1 MAIKI
6 DKKELPYHLLFT
18 LCVALPYINFYELTF
33 AVWAAAVFLTLQR
46 KYSEGFLRYV
56 ASFVGILGIA
66 ILVGIF
72 KKADV
77 LPYNFIKDIT
87 YLAKPILGL
96 ILGYQLCKNHVKNPM
111 GVVVNTGLF
120 IAIAHLAVV
129 AFVFLFMHVRNI
141 NDVRL
146 YAGYFS
152 DFEIYALIVTLFHKQ
167 LGLEMS
173 RQKFRIALVLIGASA
188 FMYFAR
194 TNYIQFIILWIAMK
208 GYFVLTQKSLALII
222 SIIVLSVIGYTIIYN
237 SNPRRGAS
245 GMEAFFYKVK
255 NAPLEAFKTRV
266 DKDDWK
272 DFNDNYRSYENIIT
286 VRQVAGHG
294 TAAVVLGEGLGST
307 IDLKKRVYLQ
317 TSWMR
322 FIPFL
327 HNGFMTVFLKSGLLG
342 LFIYSFTIIYFFRL
356 RRATD
361 PIIRNINLLLLG
373 TGIFLIVSNWVFL
386 GFYNLFDTK
395 SVLIG
400 FIIAY
405 KERLSKANKE

>member
-1 MAIKI
+1 MTVKI
-6 DKKELPYHLLFT
+6 DTKELLYHLLFT
-18 LCVALPYINFYELTF
+18 FCVALPYINFYELTF
-33 AVWAAAVFLTLQR
+33 AVWAVAVVLTIQQR
-46 KYSEGFLRYV
+46 YSQGFLRYV
-56 ASFVGILGIA
+56 ASFVGILVIA

-77 LPYNFIKDIT
+77 LPYNFLKDIT
-87 YLAKPILGL
+87 YLSKPILGL

-111 GVVVNTGLF
+111 GFVVNTGLF
-120 IAIAHLAVV
+120 IAIAHLSVV
-129 AFVFLFMHVRNI
+129 AFSFLFLHVRNI
-141 NDVRL
+141 NDLRL

-152 DFEIYALIVTLFHKQ
+152 DFEIYALIVVLFHKQ
-167 LGLEMS
+167 LGLELS
-173 RQKFRIALVLIGASA
+173 RKKFRIALLLIGLSA

-194 TNYIQFIILWIAMK
+194 TNYIQFVVLLVAMK

-222 SIIVLSVIGYTIIYN
+222 SLVIFTVVGYTIIYN
-237 SNPRRGAS
+237 SHPRRGAS
-245 GMEAFFYKVK
+245 GMEAFFYKIK
-255 NAPLEAFKTRV
+255 NAPIEAFKSHV

-286 VRQVAGHG
+286 VRQVASHG

-342 LFIYSFTIIYFFRL
+342 LFIYSFTFIYFFRF

-361 PIIRNINLLLLG
+361 PVIRNINLLLLG
-373 TGIFLIVSNWVFL
+373 TGIFLIISNWVFL

-395 SVLIG
+395 SILIG
-400 FIIAY
+400 FVIAY
-405 KERLSKANKE
+405 KERLSKANTA

>member
-1 MAIKI
+1 MTIKWR
-6 DKKELPYHLLFT
+6 KEWLYHVLFT

-33 AVWAAAVFLTLQR
+33 AVWALAAVLTVQQ

-56 ASFVGILGIA
+56 ASFVAILTIA
-66 ILVGIF
+66 TLVGIF

-77 LPYNFIKDIT
+77 IPYNFIKDIT

-96 ILGYQLCKNHVKNPM
+96 VLGYQLCKNHVKNPIA
-111 GVVVNTGLF
+111 VVVNTGIF
-120 IAIAHLAVV
+120 IAVAHLAVV
-129 AFVFLFMHVRNI
+129 AYAFVFMHVRNI
-141 NDVRL
+141 NDLRL

-167 LGLEMS
+167 LGLGMS
-173 RQKFRIALVLIGASA
+173 KRKFRLALLLIGVSA

-194 TNYIQFIILWIAMK
+194 TNYIQFIILWVAMK

-222 SIIVLSVIGYTIIYN
+222 SIVILSAIGYTIIYN

-245 GMEAFFYKVK
+245 GMEAFFYKIK
-255 NAPLEAFKTRV
+255 NAPIEAFKTRV
-266 DKDDWK
+266 NKNDWR
-272 DFNDNYRSYENIIT
+272 DFHDNYRSYENIIT

-342 LFIYSFTIIYFFRL
+342 LFIYSFTIIYFFR
-356 RRATD
+356 RGKSND
-361 PIIRNINLLLLG
+361 PVIQNINLLLLG
-373 TGIFLIVSNWVFL
+373 TGFFLIVSNWVFL

-395 SVLIG
+395 SLLIG
-400 FIIAY
+400 FVIAY
-405 KERLSKANKE
+405 KERLIKANTE

>member
-1 MAIKI
+1 
-6 DKKELPYHLLFT
+6 
-18 LCVALPYINFYELTF
+18 VALPYINFYELTF
-33 AVWAAAVFLTLQR
+33 AVWAVAVVLTLQR
-46 KYSEGFLRYV
+46 KYSQGFLRYV
-56 ASFVGILGIA
+56 ASFAGILAVA

-72 KKADV
+72 KKAEV
-77 LPYNFIKDIT
+77 VPYNFVKDIT
-87 YLAKPILGL
+87 YLSKPILGL
-96 ILGYQLCKNHVKNPM
+96 VLGYQLCKNHVKNPM

-120 IAIAHLAVV
+120 IAVAHLAVV
-129 AFVFLFMHVRNI
+129 AFSFLFLHVRNI
-141 NDVRL
+141 NDLRL

-152 DFEIYALIVTLFHKQ
+152 DFEVYALIVVLFHKQ
-167 LGLEMS
+167 LGFELS
-173 RQKFRIALVLIGASA
+173 RRKFRLALVLIGFSA

-194 TNYIQFIILWIAMK
+194 TNYIQFVILLIAMK

-222 SIIVLSVIGYTIIYN
+222 SLTVFTVIGYTIIYN
-237 SNPRRGAS
+237 TNPRRGAS
-245 GMEAFFYKVK
+245 GMEAFFYKIK
-255 NAPLEAFKTRV
+255 NAPIEAFKLRV

-286 VRQVAGHG
+286 VRQVSGHG

-342 LFIYSFTIIYFFRL
+342 LFIYSFTFIYYFRL
-356 RRATD
+356 RKATD
-361 PIIRNINLLLLG
+361 PVIRNINLLLLG

-395 SVLIG
+395 SILIG
-400 FIIAY
+400 FVIAY
-405 KERLSKANKE
+405 KERLSKANTA